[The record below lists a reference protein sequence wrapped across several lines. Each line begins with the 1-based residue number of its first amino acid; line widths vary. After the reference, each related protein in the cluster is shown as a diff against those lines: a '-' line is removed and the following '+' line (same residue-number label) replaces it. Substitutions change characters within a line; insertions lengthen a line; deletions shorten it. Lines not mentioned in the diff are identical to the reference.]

1 MFGCNRQQQNQ
12 SNSQSKNVPTQEIGT
27 VNGQVLSFKAYE
39 WKLKSGCEALG
50 DCKEGNKEFEE
61 LREGI
66 VSNLIDNALIVEE
79 AKKRN
84 LTVTPEV
91 ITKAVNKEIKTMGG
105 DVPYSEFLKK
115 YNLTADEHR
124 EILKATLTEKV
135 LLENFGKD
143 LIFTDQETEAY
154 YKEHKDEF
162 NPPDESGKKLTLV
175 QATPQ
180 IVEML
185 RTGKAK
191 EMMSS
196 WLNETRKKAVVKL
209 NEAYRFGKLKTE
221 FPNTN

>member
-1 MFGCNRQQQNQ
+1 MFGCNRQQNQN
-12 SNSQSKNVPTQEIGT
+12 SSHSTNAPVQEIGT
-27 VNGQVLSFKAYE
+27 VNGQKLSFKAYE

-66 VSNLIDNALIVEE
+66 VSNLIDNTLIVEE
-79 AKKRN
+79 ATKRN
-84 LTVTPEV
+84 LAVTPEE
-91 ITKAVNKEIKTMGG
+91 ITKAVNEEIKTMGG

-135 LLENFGKD
+135 LLDSFGKD
-143 LIFTDQETEAY
+143 LIFTDQEIEAY
-154 YKEHKDEF
+154 YKEHKDEL
-162 NPPDESGKKLTLV
+162 NPSDESGKKLTLV
-175 QATPQ
+175 QATPR

-191 EMMSS
+191 EIMSS
-196 WLNETRKKAVVKL
+196 WLREIRKKANVKL
-209 NEAYRFGKLKTE
+209 NEAYRFGRLKTE
-221 FPNTN
+221 FPN